1 MQPQRVQ
8 LIYQKWHSLDTFP
21 SSYLLLL
28 QMLNTQLEQQLTKK
42 KKSMLKRCLQL
53 RVVSNLCI
61 TAPQKKACNF
71 QTHSIT

>member
-42 KKSMLKRCLQL
+42 KKRCAKRMFTTKSC
-53 RVVSNLCI
+53 V
-61 TAPQKKACNF
+61 
-71 QTHSIT
+71 

>member
-42 KKSMLKRCLQL
+42 KKKH
-53 RVVSNLCI
+53 
-61 TAPQKKACNF
+61 AKKMFTTKSCV
-71 QTHSIT
+71 